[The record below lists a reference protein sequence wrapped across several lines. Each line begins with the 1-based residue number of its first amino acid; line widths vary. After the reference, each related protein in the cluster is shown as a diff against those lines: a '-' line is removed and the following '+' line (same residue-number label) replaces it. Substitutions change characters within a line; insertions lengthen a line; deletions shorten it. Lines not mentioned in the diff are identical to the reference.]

1 METVIYGV
9 LKEEKQRNKRLQD
22 VYEKELSS
30 LPKGSIVVKRI
41 SGNDYYYLKYRQKN
55 KVKTDYIGK
64 DEKMLVNL
72 KRDIERRNELINVL
86 KRLKIE
92 HRQIC
97 KIVKE

>member
-1 METVIYGV
+1 METVIYCV
-9 LKEEKQRNKRLQD
+9 LKEEKQRNMRLQD

-41 SGNDYYYLKYRQKN
+41 SGNDYYYLMYRQKS
-55 KVKTDYIGK
+55 KVKTDYLGN

-92 HRQIC
+92 YRQIC